1 MLKPCPFHTL
11 FTLCKLKKLL
21 CPSKKP
27 AGTPYQYD
35 QIHICFCLWPFLDPS
50 TYIIATIVFL
60 RYWRHWPSFSFI
72 AIWYQMILQV
82 VNTSSQWVENISE
95 GAFLFFKRMVEYL
108 IFKKSCLKP
117 NYMLYFLN
125 GGIIRQTDSESS
137 FLTPCPPIGPKWFW
151 IV

>member
-60 RYWRHWPSFSFI
+60 RYRRHWPSFSFI

-95 GAFLFFKRMVEYL
+95 GASILY
-108 IFKKSCLKP
+108 SCLTS
-117 NYMLYFLN
+117 FH
-125 GGIIRQTDSESS
+125 GIFNFNTFIAISMIGTKQSIPVGQTLSQIWRQGRFRT
-137 FLTPCPPIGPKWFW
+137 
-151 IV
+151 